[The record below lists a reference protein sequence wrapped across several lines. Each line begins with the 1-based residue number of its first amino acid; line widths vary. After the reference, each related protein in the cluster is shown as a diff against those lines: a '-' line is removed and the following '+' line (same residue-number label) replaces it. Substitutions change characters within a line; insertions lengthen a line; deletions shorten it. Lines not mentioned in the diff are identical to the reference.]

1 LRCPNCGFEN
11 QEGRRFCTECGEKIA
26 QVEAKRARARRKSQ
40 REAALYRREAEK
52 EGLDDEEAERR
63 RRRSRRRTRPWM
75 GIVLAAILVIAAV
88 VIIIVLS
95 SGGKSGPEKA
105 VETFY
110 EAIAKKDMMTYL
122 KHTEPQ
128 LYKMAQNGEYEL
140 DPNLEGLTYDS
151 YRLEGLVTRLVKEEG
166 DYAEVELI
174 AGYYE
179 GIYSDGSGSGGVDF
193 SQYPRLVILDRI
205 EGVWIIREYGSMKL
219 PYPLPEVMDEE
230 PEFPEVEEPS

>member
-1 LRCPNCGFEN
+1 MRCPNCGFEN
-11 QEGRRFCTECGEKIA
+11 QEGRRFCTECGEKMT

-52 EGLDDEEAERR
+52 EGLDEEEAERR
-63 RRRSRRRTRPWM
+63 LRRSRRRTRPWM
-75 GIVLAAILVIAAV
+75 GIVLAVILVIAAI
-88 VIIIVLS
+88 VIIIVLLP
-95 SGGKSGPEKA
+95 GGKSGPEKA
-105 VETFY
+105 VEAFY
-110 EAIAKKDMMTYL
+110 EAIANKDVMTYL

-151 YRLEGLVTRLVKEEG
+151 YRLEGLETRLIIEEG